1 MANCFDTYLSLK
13 ERLEDDGGVVV
24 QYKDFVVTAEWCTGP
39 RGEWFTCSVYGLLD
53 DPEEFDIDFFHCRL
67 SAMAEDEGEYETE
80 GEALAAA
87 FRLCDTQFL
96 PQKEVM

>member
-1 MANCFDTYLSLK
+1 MANCFDTYFTLK
-13 ERLEDDGGVVV
+13 ERLEGDVI

-53 DPEEFDIDFFHCRL
+53 DPEDVEFFHCRL
-67 SAMAEDEGEYETE
+67 VAMAEDEGEYETE

>member
-1 MANCFDTYLSLK
+1 MANYFDTYLSLK

-53 DPEEFDIDFFHCRL
+53 DPEDVDFFHCRL
-67 SAMAEDEGEYETE
+67 VAMAEDEGEYETE

>member
-13 ERLEDDGGVVV
+13 ASLDDGLVVH
-24 QYKDFVVTAEWCTGP
+24 YKDFVVTAEWRTGP

-53 DPEEFDIDFFHCRL
+53 DPEDVDYVHCRL

-96 PQKEVM
+96 PQKEVL